1 MDRKKKKILFIT
13 VPVILVIIVAAV
25 IFFAVGK
32 GHRVIK
38 VKSFVGQVSLERDS
52 SDKEMVEGM
61 NLKSKDT
68 VTTGEDGLVELLV
81 DEDKHIVAE
90 ANTSFIITSSG
101 NEKSGKLKI
110 ELLYGT
116 SLIEIEN
123 KLSGDSSVEVET
135 PNATLSVRGTTFE
148 TTYSEDENTTKV
160 KVSDGVVSVE
170 TDKETVSVEAGNM
183 ATVKDDEIK
192 ISPLPI
198 EYENEIAFFKEFDYQ
213 GTDYTVIVRINVKKL
228 VGWSCDSYTF
238 EKDGIKLE
246 YDLFTKD
253 QLDELIEG
261 KEAAGHIKATDYKK
275 NDDETTIIC
284 LTYNYDGD
292 EKLYQYFKEVE
303 DERYISIAVS
313 DENNKETSEETT
325 IDTFLPLTNECYY
338 YRYYTMQPT
347 E

>member
-1 MDRKKKKILFIT
+1 M
-13 VPVILVIIVAAV
+13 
-25 IFFAVGK
+25 
-32 GHRVIK
+32 
-38 VKSFVGQVSLERDS
+38 
-52 SDKEMVEGM
+52 
-61 NLKSKDT
+61 
-68 VTTGEDGLVELLV
+68 
-81 DEDKHIVAE
+81 
-90 ANTSFIITSSG
+90 
-101 NEKSGKLKI
+101 
-110 ELLYGT
+110 
-116 SLIEIEN
+116 
-123 KLSGDSSVEVET
+123 EVET

-170 TDKETVSVEAGNM
+170 TDKETVSVEADNM

-198 EYENEIAFFKEFDYQ
+198 EYKNEMVFFKEFDYQ
-213 GTDYTVIVRINVKKL
+213 SGDYTVIVRINVKKL

-253 QLDELIEG
+253 QVDELIEG
-261 KEAAGHIKATDYKK
+261 
-275 NDDETTIIC
+275 
-284 LTYNYDGD
+284 
-292 EKLYQYFKEVE
+292 
-303 DERYISIAVS
+303 
-313 DENNKETSEETT
+313 KETSEETT